1 MFQIITGSRFG
12 SSKNDLRCPCYL
24 NFKLLF
30 FQILLTS
37 QMRWFWSAN
46 FGLKRNDFFL
56 VFLFSFWGSCSRSMH
71 FLCHPAHKRCSF
83 LTSDQNEVACDPPKH
98 TSSKKKTKENE
109 VFTDMWRKK
118 LNSQRQKILLILMF
132 FVDRL
137 LTFRCIFGHFEPT
150 TAIYL
155 GFFL

>member
-46 FGLKRNDFFL
+46 FGLKRSDFFL

-71 FLCHPAHKRCSF
+71 FLCHPAHKKCSF

-98 TSSKKKTKENE
+98 TSSKKKNEGKWSFYRHVKKEAEFSKAENSTNFD
-109 VFTDMWRKK
+109 VF
-118 LNSQRQKILLILMF
+118 
-132 FVDRL
+132 
-137 LTFRCIFGHFEPT
+137 CG
-150 TAIYL
+150 
-155 GFFL
+155 